1 MMALNFRTFTY
12 LYLLILL
19 AGTVIPF
26 GNSTVL
32 SDNYTMHIRWDYLL
46 HALIYIPVPV
56 LFFLSLRQ
64 GPGKGGSQQAVKQQ
78 AVNQGFSNEQSGRQ
92 QARNLQAGNQEFSN
106 EQSGRQQAGNR
117 QAWNGR
123 IMVTVI
129 VVSLLIT
136 VLFEGLQL
144 IIPYRSF
151 NINDM
156 TANGA
161 GAIIGLL
168 LVLVFRKSLEDIQF
182 RILRKKS

>member
-64 GPGKGGSQQAVKQQ
+64 GPGKGGSQQAGKREIGNQQ
-78 AVNQGFSNEQSGRQ
+78 VGEQAGLR

-117 QAWNGR
+117 QAGSGR
-123 IMVTVI
+123 IMVTVM

-161 GAIIGLL
+161 GAMIGLL
-168 LVLVFRKSLEDIQF
+168 LVLVFRKSLEDLRIRVF
-182 RILRKKS
+182 RRRS

>member
-1 MMALNFRTFTY
+1 
-12 LYLLILL
+12 YLLILL

-64 GPGKGGSQQAVKQQ
+64 GPGKAGPQQA
-78 AVNQGFSNEQSGRQ
+78 GRQ
-92 QARNLQAGNQEFSN
+92 EARKQEFSN
-106 EQSGRQQAGNR
+106 EQFGRQQAGNRQSGRQQAGNR
-117 QAWNGR
+117 QSGRQQAGNRWTGNGR
-123 IMVTVI
+123 ILVTVM

-156 TANGA
+156 TANGV
-161 GAIIGLL
+161 GAMIGLL
-168 LVLVFRKSLEDIQF
+168 LVLVFRKSLEDLRITVF
-182 RILRKKS
+182 RRRS